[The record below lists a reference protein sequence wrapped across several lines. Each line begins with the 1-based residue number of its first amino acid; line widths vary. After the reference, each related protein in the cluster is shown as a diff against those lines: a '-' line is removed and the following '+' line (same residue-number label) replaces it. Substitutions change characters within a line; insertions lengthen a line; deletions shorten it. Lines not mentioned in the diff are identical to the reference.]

1 MATRL
6 TGATGRRCI
15 PFQPGPRFHLPSIL
29 PSPVGPK
36 GPDHPSE
43 NRLAPFLQIRPEPS
57 IAPTW
62 ATLRPPPPSC
72 RDPPAV
78 QRRAIPSSV
87 HPDRWSRPDSP
98 GAIPH
103 QGACEKSAR
112 VEFVPAERRP
122 LPARFCSHERRR
134 IKSIILSSSYAGLR
148 RGVALREPSNKPP
161 ITCLNH
167 TRRQTLLTT
176 MPTIGDTPPTSHTLC
191 ANTAIVS
198 LTRWACQR
206 SQTHFLGEPTDR
218 DPRAWQDCYSKVGFC
233 VRGAPPT
240 FSCQTPSD
248 PVSGA

>member
-1 MATRL
+1 MYSIS
-6 TGATGRRCI
+6 TGT
-15 PFQPGPRFHLPSIL
+15 SI
-29 PSPVGPK
+29 PSPVDPPIPGRPEGARPSKRESLGPVPSDSSGTVHRSDLGNTPPTSPFLSRPTSGPASRHPDQR
-36 GPDHPSE
+36 GPDS
-43 NRLAPFLQIRPEPS
+43 
-57 IAPTW
+57 
-62 ATLRPPPPSC
+62 
-72 RDPPAV
+72 
-78 QRRAIPSSV
+78 
-87 HPDRWSRPDSP
+87 WSRPDSP
-98 GAIPH
+98 HPIPRRGAH
-103 QGACEKSAR
+103 NNSAS

-134 IKSIILSSSYAGLR
+134 IESIILSSSYAGLR

-176 MPTIGDTPPTSHTLC
+176 MPTIGDTPPTYNTLC